1 MHQPFEK
8 RDPHLL
14 DIGDVIYYNARQDG
28 APEPTKNRYFVVMA
42 LPTRLSDECYTF
54 LPITHS
60 QKDKSIFSKFNV
72 PLSSISQKFQ
82 ENLNKKS
89 KRYGPSY
96 FEIASEIQVHPDE
109 FNGHQIDYVGNINY
123 GIDSN
128 LTDTIQ
134 TAVNHQQYK
143 ICDLN
148 NEYHKDTKDMH
159 FVQPSFKRY
168 KEQKGDWLTDETFS
182 KTYLYRA
189 SGAES
194 DEIPLK
200 YPYDLHPNPKAY
212 PPKPASRPKEKE
224 DNNSPDP

>member
-14 DIGDVIYYNARQDG
+14 NIGDVIYYNARQDG
-28 APEPTKNRYFVVMA
+28 APEPTKNQYFVVMA

-96 FEIASEIQVHPDE
+96 FEI
-109 FNGHQIDYVGNINY
+109 
-123 GIDSN
+123 
-128 LTDTIQ
+128 
-134 TAVNHQQYK
+134 
-143 ICDLN
+143 
-148 NEYHKDTKDMH
+148 
-159 FVQPSFKRY
+159 
-168 KEQKGDWLTDETFS
+168 
-182 KTYLYRA
+182 
-189 SGAES
+189 
-194 DEIPLK
+194 PLK

-212 PPKPASRPKEKE
+212 PPKPSSRPKEKE
-224 DNNSPDP
+224 DNDSPDT